1 MLDTPLVSV
10 VIPTYNHAD
19 FLRKCLKSVVDQ
31 TFSTWEV
38 IVINNFSK
46 DNTIEIVK
54 SFDDPRIHLLNFKN
68 NGIIAASRNEGI
80 RHAKGKFIAFLD
92 SDDWWYPPK
101 LEIAVKH
108 LERSDIVYHDLD
120 IYTNKGK
127 TLLRRIRGRQVK
139 EPVFVDLMKNG
150 TVITNSSVVINKNII
165 NEAGGLSEDKKLIAA
180 EDFDLWLKI
189 SRVTEKFCYIPQV
202 LGAYW
207 MGGSNTTEISEKQIS
222 RIKALYD
229 KHLPYLNTN
238 DRKQAEMLLS
248 YSVGR
253 IKQQIGLGKEAI
265 ALLKT
270 SSKSSNL
277 LLKLKSIYCIILNRI
292 ISKSL

>member
-1 MLDTPLVSV
+1 MLNTPLVSV

-19 FLRKCLKSVVDQ
+19 FLGKCLKSAVEQ
-31 TFSTWEV
+31 TFSSWEA

-54 SFDDPRIHLLNFKN
+54 SFNDPRIHLLNFSN

-80 RHAKGKFIAFLD
+80 RNAKGKFIAFLD
-92 SDDWWYPPK
+92 SDDWWYPKK
-101 LEIAVKH
+101 LEVSIKH
-108 LERSDIVYHDLD
+108 LELSDIVYHDLD

-127 TLLRRIRGRQVK
+127 RYLRRIKGRQVK
-139 EPVFVDLMKNG
+139 KPVFVDLMRNG
-150 TVITNSSVVINKNII
+150 TVLADSGVGRKTSII
-165 NEAGGLSEDKKLIAA
+165 NEAGGLSEDKRLIAT

-207 MGGSNTTEISEKQIS
+207 MGGENTTEISEKQIS

-229 KHLPYLNTN
+229 KHLPYLNAN

-277 LLKLKSIYCIILNRI
+277 LLKLKSMYCIILNRI